1 VSLREDYRWVPHVLS
16 IELKKAFSYRVVFW
30 VQFLMGT
37 GTELA
42 VAYFVWKAVYA
53 ARGTAVLE
61 GFTFHGIVLY
71 SLFASFAGKLTRG
84 TDRGYISQ
92 DIYDGSLTRY
102 LLYPLAFFPYKYVTH
117 ITQQL
122 LGVAQLLIAFLALR
136 LALGDNGGHPITA
149 ASFAAGLFTCLLT
162 GYVHFVMASCVEL
175 VAFWQDVI
183 WNLMVML
190 RFCLSL
196 LGGGMIPL
204 AFFPEWGRHLALLTP
219 FPALVAFPARTFLG
233 QVGWQ
238 EWINNVCLLAVWG
251 LAFSLLLNW
260 IWLRGTRQYSGVGI

>member
-1 VSLREDYRWVPHVLS
+1 VRLADEYHWVPHVLS

-42 VAYFVWKAVYA
+42 VAYFVWKAVYD
-53 ARGTAVLE
+53 ARGANVIQ
-61 GFTFHGIVLY
+61 GFTFHGIVFY
-71 SLFASFAGKLTRG
+71 SLFASFASKLTRG
-84 TDRGYISQ
+84 NDRGYVSQ

-117 ITQQL
+117 LTQQL
-122 LGVAQLLIAFLALR
+122 LGATQLLIAFAALWLALR
-136 LALGDNGGHPITA
+136 TTGGHAITA
-149 ASFAAGLFTCLLT
+149 ASFLAGLVTCLLT
-162 GYVHFVMASCVEL
+162 GYVHFVMASCLEL

-196 LGGGMIPL
+196 LGGAMIPL
-204 AFFPEWGRHLALLTP
+204 SFFPEWGRHVALLTP
-219 FPALVAFPARTFLG
+219 FPALVSFPARTFLG
-233 QVGWQ
+233 QVGPR
-238 EWINNVCLLAVWG
+238 EWLLSAALLAAWG
-251 LAFSLLLNW
+251 VAFSLLLRW
-260 IWLRGTRQYSGVGI
+260 IWGRGTRQYSGVGI